1 MAGNS
6 DINMSL
12 IVQQLERM
20 STKIDEISKEVQ
32 LTNIEIAKL
41 NGMKHALSDFKTWK
55 ENVEGA
61 VNAEDLR
68 EMKSALIDFKKSQE
82 IIDQVE
88 REITILQQ
96 EKSKDKE
103 EIIKLNTFKTKA
115 VTVVTILVFA
125 FSAALTI
132 FGWFFSS

>member
-1 MAGNS
+1 MATNQ
-6 DINMSL
+6 DISF

-41 NGMKHALSDFKTWK
+41 SGMKHALNDFKVWK

-68 EMKSALIDFKKSQE
+68 EMKAALSKVRQ
-82 IIDQVE
+82 
-88 REITILQQ
+88 QQ
-96 EKSKDKE
+96 ENITQLETDVEMLQAETDKL
-103 EIIKLNTFKTKA
+103 KTFKTKA
-115 VTVVTILVFA
+115 MTVGTIVALA
-125 FSAALTI
+125 FSTALTVL
-132 FGWFFSS
+132 GWFLAS

>member
-1 MAGNS
+1 MATNPEYN
-6 DINMSL
+6 I

-20 STKIDEISKEVQ
+20 SSKIDEISKEVQ

-41 NGMKHALSDFKTWK
+41 NGMKHTLNDFKSWK
-55 ENVEGA
+55 ESVERA

-68 EMKSALIDFKKSQE
+68 LMKIALANVKKHEEDLEFFEKE
-82 IIDQVE
+82 IEDIKK
-88 REITILQQ
+88 

-103 EIIKLNTFKTKA
+103 EIEKLNTFKTKA
-115 VTVVTILVFA
+115 VTIVTIFTFA

-132 FGWFFSS
+132 MGWFMH

>member
-1 MAGNS
+1 MAAHNP
-6 DINMSL
+6 DVTL

-55 ENVEGA
+55 ENVESA

-68 EMKSALIDFKKSQE
+68 EMKSAVANIKKHN
-82 IIDQVE
+82 
-88 REITILQQ
+88 
-96 EKSKDKE
+96 E
-103 EIIKLNTFKTKA
+103 EIEQLEKEVSLLYREKEKYREEIANLNTFKTKA
-115 VTVVTILVFA
+115 ITIGTILAFT
-125 FSAALTI
+125 FSAALTVL
-132 FGWFFSS
+132 GWFFSS

>member
-1 MAGNS
+1 MAAQNS
-6 DINMSL
+6 DITM

-41 NGMKHALSDFKTWK
+41 SGMKHALNDFKTWK
-55 ENVEGA
+55 ENVESA

-68 EMKSALIDFKKSQE
+68 EMKSAVADIKKHSE
-82 IIDQVE
+82 EIDQLEKEVE
-88 REITILQQ
+88 ALAK
-96 EKSKDKE
+96 EKEKDKA

-115 VTVVTILVFA
+115 VTVTTIIVFA

-132 FGWFFSS
+132 LGWFFSS